1 MNISTLITPEFVFF
15 LLIWISVSGVA
26 FRKARR
32 SKRAQNQIVDAL
44 DREGLRDWHRIYISR
59 TPFFRK
65 WLKFT
70 TYETRGILIN
80 LPDAIRLIAEW
91 PSGERID
98 QIFPKSSMHLRWHG
112 ISGGIASSK
121 LHWIAIGSTD
131 SPLMLSADKGFNA
144 MQSREATADL
154 CRRIN
159 PDYLLPDIAKSE
171 FALEKNPASLI
182 IVTTFFLL
190 LAFAL
195 IDGKFLNKYEWVR
208 TTSNTWLLMPGMQIV
223 MLLALPVYWWL
234 SKSKVPPMESL
245 TLSWLIAITLGF
257 AYIPA
262 IKRVDQ
268 LLSAEGPQSYAYRLG
283 DDGFLTPVSD
293 GPPNIDYK
301 NRKEYW
307 NQFEENSIHQ
317 FNLVHGP
324 LGLWQLD
331 HSELEKKMQQFYE
344 QRRKSKH

>member
-1 MNISTLITPEFVFF
+1 MNISTLATLQSIVLLSWIPIFWVVFK
-15 LLIWISVSGVA
+15 
-26 FRKARR
+26 KARR
-32 SKRAQNQIVDAL
+32 SKRTQNQIVDAL

-65 WLKFT
+65 RLKFT
-70 TYETRGILIN
+70 AYETRGILVN
-80 LPDAIRLIAEW
+80 LPDAVRLIAEW

-98 QIFPKSSMHLRWHG
+98 QIFPKRSMHLRWHG
-112 ISGGIASSK
+112 NSGIASAN
-121 LHWIAIGSTD
+121 LHWMAIGSTD
-131 SPLMLSADKGFNA
+131 NPLMLSADTGFNA
-144 MQSREATADL
+144 IQSREATADL
-154 CRRIN
+154 CRRMD
-159 PDYLLPDIAKSE
+159 PDFRLPDIAKSE

-182 IVTTFFLL
+182 IVTAFFLL

-195 IDGKFLNKYEWVR
+195 IDGKFLNKYEWLR
-208 TTSNTWLLMPGMQIV
+208 TGSTSWLLMPGMQIF

-234 SKSKVPPMESL
+234 SKSKVPARESL
-245 TLSWLIAITLGF
+245 TLSTLIAVALSL

-262 IKRVDQ
+262 LKRVDQ

-283 DDGFLTPVSD
+283 DYGSLTPVSD

-324 LGLWQLD
+324 LGMWQLD

-344 QRRKSKH
+344 QRRKNKQ